1 MANVQR
7 VLNEYIPERS
17 YPVKAS
23 VADINVGHAVFWNS
37 IFQGLSTQDTL
48 EPAASGSAGSTAAD
62 GRVQFAN
69 LFVGVAK
76 TRHDANSFDK
86 NIAVAVDAEVEFIM
100 VNSAG
105 VDTAA
110 TADIDPGTKV
120 GISVNSL
127 NKPVADRVMVDGHG
141 SVTIA
146 DSEAIGRVTRQIKS
160 GDKTARIHI
169 RGIHVMSQTGI

>member
-37 IFQGLSTQDTL
+37 IFQGLSTQDTVQ
-48 EPAASGSAGSTAAD
+48 PAGSGSAGSSAAD
-62 GRVQFAN
+62 GRYQFAN

-76 TRHDANSFDK
+76 QRHDANSFDK
-86 NIAVAVDAEVEFIM
+86 NIAIAVDAEVEFIM
-100 VNSAG
+100 ANSAG

-120 GISVNSL
+120 AIAVTGAFVPIPDRINVN
-127 NKPVADRVMVDGHG
+127 GHG
-141 SVTIA
+141 SATIA
-146 DSEAIGRVTRQIKS
+146 DNEAIGYVSRQIKS
-160 GDKTARIHI
+160 GDKTARVHI
-169 RGIHVMSQTGI
+169 RGLHVFSQTGV